1 MINVVKKE
9 SIIISDQEI
18 ISLLSKNNLESIG
31 NLNDNYSPIIFGVVF
46 NLLAKKLNISVGE
59 ARKNL
64 RFEFLDL
71 RIIRTIR
78 DYSIAALNLY
88 VYQTI

>member
-31 NLNDNYSPIIFGVVF
+31 NLNDNYSPIIFGVIF